1 MNSKLDLRLESAKLA
16 VMVDGITPENV
27 ISLSK
32 EIEKYVM
39 GEADLPEAYDPSEML
54 KNSME
59 MLNKRFTE
67 DYDKNKELQA
77 KADEVSTRPVGT
89 HNDFPWFPVMILMFM
104 IR

>member
-16 VMVDGITPENV
+16 VMVDGVTPENV

-32 EIEKYVM
+32 EIEKYVI
-39 GEADLPEAYDPSEML
+39 GEAELPESYDPNEML

-59 MLNKRFTE
+59 MLNKRFTD

-77 KADEVSTRPVGT
+77 KTDEVSARTGG
-89 HNDFPWFPVMILMFM
+89 DS
-104 IR
+104 

>member
-59 MLNKRFTE
+59 MLNKRFIE

-77 KADEVSTRPVGT
+77 KADEVSTRTGG
-89 HNDFPWFPVMILMFM
+89 DA
-104 IR
+104 

>member
-59 MLNKRFTE
+59 MLKF
-67 DYDKNKELQA
+67 LQ
-77 KADEVSTRPVGT
+77 EPVGT

>member
-16 VMVDGITPENV
+16 VMVEGITPDNI

-32 EIEKYVM
+32 EIEKYVI
-39 GEADLPEAYDPSEML
+39 GDAELPDVYDPNELL

-67 DYDKNKELQA
+67 DYEKNKELQA
-77 KADEVSTRPVGT
+77 KADEIASRIGG
-89 HNDFPWFPVMILMFM
+89 DA
-104 IR
+104 